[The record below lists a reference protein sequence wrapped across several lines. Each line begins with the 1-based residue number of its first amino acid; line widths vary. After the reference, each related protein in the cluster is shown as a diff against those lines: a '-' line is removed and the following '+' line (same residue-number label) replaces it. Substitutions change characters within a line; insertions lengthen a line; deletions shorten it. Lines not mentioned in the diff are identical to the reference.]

1 MMTTPPSGT
10 SVDEKQASL
19 LQPTSSSSS
28 TTELLPFLIQEA
40 RAVSLWS
47 CLSLALRLSITL
59 LILQPWRN
67 QSRGEFLDF
76 DTEILGSDPRQ
87 CENDGPGEE
96 ASSLFVSLLS
106 RITSGTACL
115 ENSHS
120 EGTSLS
126 SLTSNVCQ
134 MLSTVNDNMLLPF
147 LSLIL
152 PSKVTKTLQ
161 APGFFFGNS
170 LILFYV
176 YDKTKILPSILV
188 RTSEFRMGRLSAK
201 QFCGMLPIHFI
212 CMASAI
218 ICLQQVQSIFPS
230 TSVLALEPIDYSS
243 VYNGESYPWIVVSQS
258 LHGPGALLSFF
269 FLSSDDGDV
278 CIYIYF
284 TNLTSLS
291 CIDSTE
297 LFQRAGS
304 FGTLFR
310 CHLGRSGMVAVESS
324 TEMDLARNT
333 LSILQLWGLAEWHGI
348 HVISY
353 YKFGHVDSEF
363 QPKFIHGNLQIYNYG
378 KYKRTA
384 HGGEFSGWLDR
395 RSNHEE
401 VLSG

>member
-76 DTEILGSDPRQ
+76 DTEILSASDPRQ
-87 CENDGPGEE
+87 CENDGTGEGVL
-96 ASSLFVSLLS
+96 SLLGSLLS
-106 RITSGTACL
+106 RITSGSSCL

-120 EGTSLS
+120 EGTALS
-126 SLTSNVCQ
+126 SLTWNVCQ
-134 MLSTVNDNMLLPF
+134 MLSTFNDNLLLPL

-188 RTSEFRMGRLSAK
+188 RASEFRMGRLSAK

-258 LHGPGALLSFF
+258 SWSCLMITMYLHILYSLALFHSF
-269 FLSSDDGDV
+269 D
-278 CIYIYF
+278 
-284 TNLTSLS
+284 
-291 CIDSTE
+291 
-297 LFQRAGS
+297 RA
-304 FGTLFR
+304 
-310 CHLGRSGMVAVESS
+310 
-324 TEMDLARNT
+324 
-333 LSILQLWGLAEWHGI
+333 
-348 HVISY
+348 
-353 YKFGHVDSEF
+353 
-363 QPKFIHGNLQIYNYG
+363 
-378 KYKRTA
+378 
-384 HGGEFSGWLDR
+384 FSKSW
-395 RSNHEE
+395 
-401 VLSG
+401 